1 MSRIAKKPI
10 KIKEGVKV
18 SADGPKVV
26 ISGPKGELSYVLPP
40 FLSVRVADNEVFLER
55 KEETKSAKSGHGL
68 FYRLLLGA
76 VVGVSEGWEKA
87 LELVGT
93 GYRARLDGKNIVL
106 SIGFSHPVVV
116 SPPEGISFSV
126 EENRIKVFG
135 ADKHLVGQ
143 TASNIRR
150 VRPPEPYKGKGIR
163 LLGEEV
169 RRKPGKAA
177 KLGAQA
183 G

>member
-10 KIKEGVKV
+10 KIKEGVRV
-18 SADGPKVV
+18 FADGPRVV
-26 ISGPKGELSYVLPP
+26 VSGPKGELSYVLPP
-40 FLSVRVADNEVFLER
+40 FLSVRVTGDEVFLER

-68 FYRLLLGA
+68 FYRLVLGA
-76 VVGVSEGWEKA
+76 VTGVSEGWEKT

-116 SPPEGISFSV
+116 SSPEGISFSV
-126 EENRIKVFG
+126 EENRIKVSG
-135 ADKHLVGQ
+135 ADKQLVGQ
-143 TASNIRR
+143 IASNIRR

-169 RRKPGKAA
+169 RRKAGKAA

>member
-10 KIKEGVKV
+10 KIKEGVRV
-18 SADGPKVV
+18 FADGPRVV
-26 ISGPKGELSYVLPP
+26 ISGPKGELSYVLLP
-40 FLSVRVADNEVFLER
+40 FLSVRVAGDEVFLER

-68 FYRLLLGA
+68 FYRLVLGA
-76 VVGVSEGWEKA
+76 VTGVSEGWEKT

-126 EENRIKVFG
+126 EENRIKVSG
-135 ADKHLVGQ
+135 ADKQLVGQ
-143 TASNIRR
+143 IASNIRR

-169 RRKPGKAA
+169 RRKAGKAA